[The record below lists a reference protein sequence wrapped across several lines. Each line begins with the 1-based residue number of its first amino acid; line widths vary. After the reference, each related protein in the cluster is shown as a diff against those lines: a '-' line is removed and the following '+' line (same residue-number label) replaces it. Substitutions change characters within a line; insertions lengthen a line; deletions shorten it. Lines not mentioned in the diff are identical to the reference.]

1 MLYTMPMKQ
10 SQLKLLAE
18 LLADGDQSIK
28 LNVSSDTLIVK
39 IQRNEIYIAM
49 TLIGLFFSCLLLFFR
64 KNSAINFEL
73 GIFALVLSM
82 ITLIQKQMPNKTL
95 VFNSNTNSLAIV
107 PSFFLN
113 KWFLKGIMKV
123 NQPISFK
130 EIAEIQIGYGFLNNQ
145 SRWTLSFK
153 ERSWVIS
160 LLSFTDKEKAKQIC
174 DLLNGMR
181 T

>member
-1 MLYTMPMKQ
+1 MPMKQ

-18 LLADGDQSIK
+18 LLADADKSIK
-28 LNVSSDTLIVK
+28 LNLSSDTLILK
-39 IQRNEIYIAM
+39 IQRNELYIAM
-49 TLIGLFFSCLLLFFR
+49 ALIGLLFSCLLLFFR
-64 KNSAINFEL
+64 KDSAINLEL
-73 GIFALVLSM
+73 GMFALVLSM
-82 ITLIQKQMPNKTL
+82 ITLIQKQTPNKTL
-95 VFNSNTNSLAIV
+95 TFNSNTNSLEIV

-130 EIAEIQIGYGFLNNQ
+130 EIAEIQTGYGFLNNQ

-153 ERSWVIS
+153 ERFGFIS
-160 LLSFTDKEKAKQIC
+160 LLSLTDKEKTKQIC
-174 DLLNGMR
+174 DLLNEMR